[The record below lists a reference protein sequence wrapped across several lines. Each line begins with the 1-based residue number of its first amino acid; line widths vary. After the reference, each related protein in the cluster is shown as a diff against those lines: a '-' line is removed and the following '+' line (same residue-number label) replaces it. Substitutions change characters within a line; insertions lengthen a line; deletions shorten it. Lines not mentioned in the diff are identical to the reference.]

1 MNYFFFWFFI
11 QKMSGWFD
19 FNISNLTFDF
29 KSMWICSSKFEEL
42 SSVGQNWS
50 ALEIFFCKVI
60 WRSTVDYFQIIR
72 ISKTWQNELFFHLI
86 FIQKMSGWFNFN
98 LSNLDFNFKS
108 VWTCSS
114 KSEELSSVGQ
124 NRSALEIFFCKLIWR
139 LTIDNLN
146 VVILRPVPT
155 GNFCFFVKI
164 LFQTR
169 RMKTLRVSTCIYRSR
184 RTNL

>member
-86 FIQKMSGWFNFN
+86 FHPKKWVGDSISTFPSSFWI
-98 LSNLDFNFKS
+98 SNRYEHVHQSLKNWVVLDK
-108 VWTCSS
+108 
-114 KSEELSSVGQ
+114 
-124 NRSALEIFFCKLIWR
+124 
-139 LTIDNLN
+139 IDQ
-146 VVILRPVPT
+146 P
-155 GNFCFFVKI
+155 
-164 LFQTR
+164 
-169 RMKTLRVSTCIYRSR
+169 
-184 RTNL
+184 